1 MTRLFCLLALASGC
15 VTPLSSL
22 TRTTALKTASASF
35 ELKSEPLAT
44 ADEARV
50 QGALERAAPKLDRW
64 GGLAARVTVK
74 IAPSHDHL
82 ERAVGRTGYDWLRA
96 WAMYGELILQSPATW
111 ATADAD
117 LEELLVH
124 ELTHC
129 LLFQRSGTE
138 ATWAAKQIP
147 LWLREG
153 MAVVSADQGLR
164 FPSLEDLAGWLEQH
178 PSADVFGDADA
189 LSKTAYAQIYGLS
202 YHAMR
207 FFLRR
212 HQERALKETMS
223 LMREGDDFEGAFTRA
238 VGLTP
243 RRFQSDFL
251 NFVRFRAFRGFGLK
265 VRHLRERSAPN
276 TPMEAAP

>member
-1 MTRLFCLLALASGC
+1 MTRLLCFLALASGC

-44 ADEARV
+44 MDEGRV
-50 QGALERAAPKLDRW
+50 HGALERVAPKLDRW
-64 GGLAARVTVK
+64 GGLATKVTVK

-82 ERAVGRTGYDWLRA
+82 ERAVGRPGYDWLRA
-96 WAMYGELILQSPATW
+96 WAMYGELIIQSPATW
-111 ATADAD
+111 AANDAD
-117 LEELLVH
+117 LDELVVH

-138 ATWAAKQIP
+138 DTWAAKEIP
-147 LWLREG
+147 LWFREG
-153 MAVVSADQGLR
+153 MAVFTADQGLR
-164 FPSLEDLAGWLEQH
+164 FPSLEDLAGWLEQN
-178 PSADVFGDADA
+178 PAVNVFGEAEE

-212 HQERALKETMS
+212 HQERAVTETMA

-243 RRFQSDFL
+243 RRFQTDFL

-265 VRHLRERSAPN
+265 AKQLRESSAPN
-276 TPMEAAP
+276 TPMEAPR